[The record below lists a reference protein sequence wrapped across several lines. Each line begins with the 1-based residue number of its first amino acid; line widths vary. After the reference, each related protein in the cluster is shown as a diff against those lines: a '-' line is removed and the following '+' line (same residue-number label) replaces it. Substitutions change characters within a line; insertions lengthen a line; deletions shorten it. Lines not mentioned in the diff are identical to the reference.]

1 MYLLK
6 IKNKIFATQEYLKKL
21 TISLVW
27 WLKIDRLL
35 GAWTKAI
42 PLFEGQIPYYTGTR
56 INTF

>member
-27 WLKIDRLL
+27 CLKMDRSNKMYDSCC
-35 GAWTKAI
+35 WEKVNI
-42 PLFEGQIPYYTGTR
+42 SQ
-56 INTF
+56 